1 MGVLLPRRMG
11 KGASL
16 MRVAVDVGFGYVKA
30 VADHGG
36 HFTCPAVIAPDD
48 GDTALDQVWGGGPR
62 RERVTVQEGAEAAQR
77 WLVGSSALNSPGAT
91 RPWASDATE
100 RVGYDVLVAT
110 ALAALTPPG
119 AGTVAVDLV
128 LGLPLGLFGSQK
140 DALAARFTDRTWHVQ
155 RGSDPAVDVSIASV
169 MVLAQAAG
177 VYYAAALTGDGRVRD
192 PGLLRRTVGIVD
204 VGFRT
209 VDYFVMAWDDEGLH
223 PIPALSGSIDTG
235 MVEVLE
241 AVRRRAVQATGQMV
255 DAFQVEA
262 AIRQAGGRLYAP
274 GQTVDLRPWM
284 AEAGEAVGRRV
295 ADQIRLLWGR
305 HLLTM
310 ATILLAGGGAATLY
324 PTLQHLHPEAL
335 LVDDPALANARGFLA
350 VQAMR
355 RLPV

>member
-1 MGVLLPRRMG
+1 MGRLVGCRTG
-11 KGASL
+11 KGATL
-16 MRVAVDVGFGYVKA
+16 MRAAVDVGFGYVKA

-36 HFTCPAVIAPDD
+36 TFTCPAIMAPDE
-48 GDTALDQVWGGGPR
+48 GDRALDEVWGGGPR
-62 RERVTVQEGAEAAQR
+62 RERVRVQERDAPLHP
-77 WLVGSSALNSPGAT
+77 WLVGSSALTSPGAT
-91 RPWASDATE
+91 RPWALDATE

-110 ALAALTPPG
+110 ALAALAP
-119 AGTVAVDLV
+119 AGVSGVAVDLV
-128 LGLPLGLFGSQK
+128 LGLPLGLFGAQK
-140 DALAARFTDRTWHVQ
+140 AALAARFTDRAWHVQ
-155 RGSDPAVDVSIASV
+155 RGADPPVDVSIASV
-169 MVLAQAAG
+169 LVLAQAAG

-241 AVRRRAVQATGQMV
+241 AVRRRTGQATGQMV

-262 AIRQAGGRLYAP
+262 AMRQAGGRLYAP

-284 AEAGEAVGRRV
+284 TEAGEAVGRRV

-310 ATILLAGGGAATLY
+310 ATILLAGGGAAALY
-324 PTLQHLHPEAL
+324 PALQHLHPEAV

-350 VQAMR
+350 AHAMR
-355 RLPV
+355 HLPV